1 MQWHFVIICWPH
13 RTSKYEKTKRSRRL
27 RSNKEDGW
35 AEREKA
41 IKKKTAKSNHERE
54 SSSHYELTDHDLIKR
69 ALEAC
74 KSY

>member
-1 MQWHFVIICWPH
+1 MKRQSETDSYG
-13 RTSKYEKTKRSRRL
+13 RTRKM
-27 RSNKEDGW
+27 GG